1 MRSIGFGS
9 LVAGLAALVLAFPVA
24 GVSQALSLGSQRQ
37 LFVDRYLVDRLDGLE
52 LKLQQPRPED
62 IAIKYDQPWEDKL
75 AFYTTV
81 LKDGDVYRMYY
92 RCRLGRPRLTCYAE
106 SRDGIHWTKPDLGLV
121 EVDGSTANNV
131 IVPVSGQFCAFLDT
145 RPGVPRAERYKANA
159 RDVEAPYSLV
169 GYVSEDG
176 VRWRKIRE
184 APIVPFAM
192 ENNFDSQNAM
202 FWSEV
207 EQQYVLYARHMV
219 GGRRATARSTSGDFL
234 NWSPQTHMSYSD
246 TGTTTPSQ
254 HLYTNQTQPYFRAP
268 QIYISL
274 PGRIHFGRRLLTPNE
289 LKFLDLRHNRISG
302 GMRDVSDAV
311 LLSSRAGST
320 RYDFTFKESF
330 VRPGPGQSNWSTRTN
345 YPALGVV
352 QTGPAEM
359 SLYLQRDYGQST
371 AHLQRLS
378 LRLDGFA
385 SLHAPY
391 HGGEMVTKPITFE
404 GSRLEI
410 NYSTSAAGSIR
421 VEIQTADGKPIPG
434 FSLAECPEIIG
445 DEISR
450 IVAWGEVP
458 PPLSTGRDPKSTA
471 AESNLSYQTP
481 IVAWEGSQDVS
492 RLAGKPVRLRF
503 VMKDA
508 DLFSFRFRD

>member
-1 MRSIGFGS
+1 MKFNRLNSF
-9 LVAGLAALVLAFPVA
+9 VAGVAVLVLAFPVV
-24 GVSQALSLGSQRQ
+24 GIPQALPLGSERQ
-37 LFVDRYLVDRLDGLE
+37 LFVDRYLIDRLEGLE
-52 LKLQQPRPED
+52 LRLQQPRPEN
-62 IAIKYDQPWEDKL
+62 IAIKYDQPWEDRL

-81 LKDGDVYRMYY
+81 LKDGDTYRMYY
-92 RCRLGRPRLTCYAE
+92 RCRLTRPRLTCYAE
-106 SRDGIHWTKPDLGLV
+106 SRDGIHWTKSHLGLV

-131 IVPVSGQFCAFLDT
+131 ILPVAGQFCAFLDG
-145 RPGVPRAERYKANA
+145 RPGVPRSERLKANA
-159 RDVEAPYSLV
+159 RDVGTPYSLM

-184 APIVPFAM
+184 APLVDYAM
-192 ENNFDSQNAM
+192 ENNFDSQNVI
-202 FWSEV
+202 FWSEA
-207 EQQYVLYARHMV
+207 EQRYVLYARHMV
-219 GGRRATARSTSGDFL
+219 EGRRATARATSKDFL
-234 NWSPQTHMSYSD
+234 QWSPQTLMSYSD
-246 TGTTTPSQ
+246 TGTTRPSQ

-268 QIYISL
+268 QIYIAL
-274 PGRIHFGRRLLTPNE
+274 PARIHFGRRLMTPAE
-289 LKFLDLRHNRISG
+289 LQFLELRHNRISG
-302 GMRDVSDAV
+302 GMRDVSDSV
-311 LLSSRAGST
+311 LLSSRPGST

-330 VRPGPGQSNWSTRTN
+330 LRPGLGQSNWSTRTN
-345 YPALGVV
+345 YPGLGVV
-352 QTGPAEM
+352 QTGPEEM
-359 SLYLQRDYGQST
+359 SFYVQRDYGQST
-371 AHLQRLS
+371 AHLQRMS

-385 SLHAPY
+385 ALHAPY

-450 IVAWGEVP
+450 IVAWGKVP
-458 PPLSTGRDPKSTA
+458 PPLSTGRDPKSTT

-481 IVAWEGSQDVS
+481 VVAWEGNQDVS
-492 RLAGKPVRLRF
+492 RLAGKRVRLRF

-508 DLFSFRFRD
+508 DLFSFRFQD